1 MNVRLLKAK
10 RVEKN
15 LYQKDLAK
23 ALNITEKAMSQ
34 KECSPVNKFKADEM
48 VTIAKTLNLS
58 FSEFD
63 AIFFDHQLTEC
74 LRRQQKVSC
83 FCRGLCC
90 GSCGCCCLFV
100 CRFGCYLSRWHF
112 LFWLALR
119 ADGPEHDDQNV
130 NRQKGNNTHD
140 DIMDVFAHLIL
151 HLFLYPL

>member
-63 AIFFDHQLTEC
+63 AIFFDHKLTEC
-74 LRRQQKVSC
+74 LRRQQKVS
-83 FCRGLCC
+83 
-90 GSCGCCCLFV
+90 GCSPGV
-100 CRFGCYLSRWHF
+100 RPANRMRNKKDASYPIN
-112 LFWLALR
+112 LAEDPDTKR
-119 ADGPEHDDQNV
+119 PSPRSSYH
-130 NRQKGNNTHD
+130 T
-140 DIMDVFAHLIL
+140 
-151 HLFLYPL
+151 